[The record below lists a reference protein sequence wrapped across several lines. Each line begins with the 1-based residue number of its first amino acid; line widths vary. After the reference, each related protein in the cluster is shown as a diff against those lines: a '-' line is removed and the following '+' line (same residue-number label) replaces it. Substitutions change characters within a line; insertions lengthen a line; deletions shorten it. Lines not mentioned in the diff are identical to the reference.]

1 MGKIK
6 FLLCSIIVCLSAASY
21 GAQETI
27 FKPDEIACL
36 KKEDYEKL
44 LKYVSNHD
52 QKAFAEIMD
61 SGDKC
66 LVVKSGTS
74 VFILDGEEAK
84 PNGIIPFRFKG
95 NTERFWA
102 QRAAFID

>member
-6 FLLCSIIVCLSAASY
+6 LLLGAIIVCFGMPSY
-21 GAQETI
+21 GAQETT
-27 FKPDEIACL
+27 FKPNEIACL

-44 LKYVSNHD
+44 LKYVNDHNE
-52 QKAFAEIMD
+52 KAFAEIMD

-84 PNGIIPFRFKG
+84 SDGIIPFHFKG

>member
-6 FLLCSIIVCLSAASY
+6 LLLYAIIVCFGAPSY
-21 GAQETI
+21 ALQETT
-27 FKPDEIACL
+27 FKPNEIACL

-44 LKYVSNHD
+44 LKYVGDHND
-52 QKAFAEIMD
+52 KAFAEIMD

-74 VFILDGEEAK
+74 VTILDGEEAK
-84 PNGIIPFRFKG
+84 TDGLIPFQFKG

-102 QRAAFID
+102 QREAFID

>member
-1 MGKIK
+1 MPKIK
-6 FLLCSIIVCLSAASY
+6 LLLCAIIVCFAARSY
-21 GAQETI
+21 ALQETT
-27 FKPDEIACL
+27 FKPNEIACL
-36 KKEDYEKL
+36 KKADYEKL
-44 LKYVSNHD
+44 LKYVSDHN
-52 QKAFAEIMD
+52 QKAFSGIMD

-74 VFILDGEEAK
+74 VFILDGQEAK
-84 PNGIIPFRFKG
+84 SAGIIPFHFKG